1 MIKIIIIFLLTA
13 SFSISFSNQE
23 ELPVQKF
30 EVKKASEENIK
41 LTPVEESNIVEIY
54 NKKIEFP
61 QFEMGLRY
69 YNGLNGL
76 EQNYDKAI
84 FWFSNSSKDE
94 NNANADMMLASMYYE
109 GKGFEKNKEKA
120 INFYNRAANRDNL
133 TAQLIL
139 TGIYFFSPE
148 FMNQKYANYWIYK
161 SIEKNS
167 KEALNL
173 KTLILLNEED
183 YKTIKKLI
191 PVYELNENN
200 EISNFVLGYLYF
212 TGKGVEQNFEKAT
225 IYLEKSAAR
234 GNPIAVI
241 MLEEIENFK

>member
-1 MIKIIIIFLLTA
+1 MLKIIMFFLIT
-13 SFSISFSNQE
+13 SFSISFANNE
-23 ELPVQKF
+23 ELPIQNF
-30 EVKKASEENIK
+30 EVKKEIENKIK

-84 FWFSNSSKDE
+84 FWFSNSSKE
-94 NNANADMMLASMYYE
+94 EENANADMMLASMYYE
-109 GKGFEKNKEKA
+109 GKGFEKNREKA

-161 SIEKNS
+161 SIENNS
-167 KEALNL
+167 KEAINL
-173 KTLILLNEED
+173 RSLILLNQED

-191 PVYELNENN
+191 PVYELNVND
-200 EISNFVLGYLYF
+200 EISNFILGYLYF
-212 TGKGVEQNFEKAT
+212 TGKGVEQDFEKST
-225 IYLEKSAAR
+225 KYLENSAQK